1 MNWDIKT
8 KEEIKKIYESEK
20 TSFKKLEQRFGVHY
34 KKIQRIAKEE
44 GWKKFTGLVKN
55 DNLIKPEVKAII
67 NQVGKRKIEELVKEL
82 GDHYT
87 PADEPLIVIYALNY
101 QRYLKL
107 EGIVAIEGE
116 TVVSLKTGASYLN
129 PNFIALQS
137 VTSNLAKIGDK
148 LGLSIASRT
157 RLNISFK
164 KEEKTKSL
172 FDLVENLEEQD
183 NSFMD
188 DLK

>member
-8 KEEIKKIYESEK
+8 KSEIKKVYESEK
-20 TSFKKLEQRFGVHY
+20 TSFRKLEKIFNIHY
-34 KKIQRIAKEE
+34 KKIQRIAQDEN
-44 GWKKFTGLVKN
+44 WIKFTGIVKN
-55 DNLIKPEVKAII
+55 DNLIKPEVLSII
-67 NQVGKRKIEELVKEL
+67 NKVGKRKIEELVKEL

-87 PADEPLIVIYALNY
+87 PADEPLIVIYAMNY

-107 EGIVAIEGE
+107 EGVVAAEGE
-116 TVVSLKTGASYLN
+116 TVVSHKTGATYLN

-183 NSFMD
+183 SSFMD
-188 DLK
+188 DL